1 MVLLILGDSQVQRIW
16 PSVRLDRE
24 VLRDAIYFP
33 VKSRDAIVSG
43 YQSITASVNM
53 VILSFLTNIIVDTLS
68 EDSNEASLNQ
78 LFIELF
84 TQTNGLFSFCSTFPT
99 VRVFLAPPNV
109 RLRPNW
115 YSRLR
120 PTIIRVLHQF
130 LQTRP
135 PNLQLLEDYSGDLE
149 KDGIHYNIL
158 AGINFVKGLADQ
170 VIELMKSAPPDP
182 NVKLVT
188 KTFKF
193 CFLLAILNRL

>member
-1 MVLLILGDSQVQRIW
+1 MVLLLLGDSQVQRIW

-24 VLRDAIYFP
+24 ILRDAIYFP
-33 VKSRDAIVSG
+33 VKNRDAIVSG

-53 VILSFLTNIIVDTLS
+53 VILSFLTNVIVDTLG
-68 EDSNEASLNQ
+68 EDSNEACLNQ

-84 TQTNGLFSFCSTFPT
+84 TQSNGLFSFCSTFPT

-135 PNLQLLEDYSGDLE
+135 VNLQMESDGKSYCIKKRHRMMETDDQEALSSNPGSGLIYHFSRWQIIKRGLEQS
-149 KDGIHYNIL
+149 
-158 AGINFVKGLADQ
+158 
-170 VIELMKSAPPDP
+170 
-182 NVKLVT
+182 
-188 KTFKF
+188 
-193 CFLLAILNRL
+193 NRT

>member
-1 MVLLILGDSQVQRIW
+1 MVLLLLGDSQVQRIW

-24 VLRDAIYFP
+24 ILRDAIYFP
-33 VKSRDAIVSG
+33 VKNRDAIVSG

-53 VILSFLTNIIVDTLS
+53 VILSFLTNVIVDTLG
-68 EDSNEASLNQ
+68 EDSNEACLNQ

-84 TQTNGLFSFCSTFPT
+84 TQSNGLFSFCSTFLT

-135 PNLQLLEDYSGDLE
+135 VNLQILDDYSGDLE
-149 KDGIHYNIL
+149 KDGVHYNIL

-182 NVKLVT
+182 NVKLVN
-188 KTFKF
+188 TFRHY
-193 CFLLAILNRL
+193 LIYNITS